1 MCRQMRCT
9 FKEERCQCCL
19 IEMPRCARGT
29 CAPSSR
35 QVALFGHSGHRLKG
49 ALSRPGGSSGPCSAF
64 KVSRAR
70 LSVHQAGEV
79 GGSSQ
84 QGLQSLGAFCM
95 GTVLRHVLLLQKDI
109 QKAARFY
116 NEGLSLPILALTD
129 RWAEFGA
136 GSSKIAMK
144 SVEG

>member
-1 MCRQMRCT
+1 MHAVLVRP
-9 FKEERCQCCL
+9 L
-19 IEMPRCARGT
+19 RGRSRYSGT
-29 CAPSSR
+29 VGTGLEGLYHDLVSLVAHVVPSKYR
-35 QVALFGHSGHRLKG
+35 EL
-49 ALSRPGGSSGPCSAF
+49 
-64 KVSRAR
+64 R

-95 GTVLRHVLLLQKDI
+95 GTVLRHVLLLHKDI

>member
-1 MCRQMRCT
+1 MSVLLNRKCPAVHAVLVRH
-9 FKEERCQCCL
+9 L
-19 IEMPRCARGT
+19 RGR
-29 CAPSSR
+29 SR
-35 QVALFGHSGHRLKG
+35 YSGKFGHRIRG
-49 ALSRPGGSSGPCSAF
+49 ALSLHVRSGGSSGPCSAF
-64 KVSRAR
+64 RISRAR
-70 LSVHQAGEV
+70 LSIHQAGEV

-84 QGLQSLGAFCM
+84 QGLRSLGAICM
-95 GTVLRHVLLLQKDI
+95 GTVLRHVLLLQKDV